1 MTSVVVRPAHD
12 LDETD
17 RLIIRELRQRIEA
30 ALARLNDGQAV
41 VDEATLREVV
51 HEQVQA
57 YQRWAREDNRPRLV
71 DAGRAEHELVRERVG
86 AGPLQH
92 YLDDPNV
99 QEVGVVGPERTQLWL
114 TDGSKHLVKEFLFGS
129 NEEIA
134 DLVRR
139 LIAPSGRRGRSS
151 AQVGNTRPST
161 RGRTSA

>member
-1 MTSVVVRPAHD
+1 MTSVVVLPAD
-12 LDETD
+12 GLDETD
-17 RLIIRELRQRIEA
+17 RLIIRELRQRIDA

-57 YQRWAREDNRPRLV
+57 YQRWAREDNRSRLA
-71 DAGRAEHELVRERVG
+71 DAVAAERELVRERVG
-86 AGPLQH
+86 AGPLQR

-129 NEEIA
+129 NEELA

-139 LIAPSGRRGRSS
+139 LRAPSSP
-151 AQVGNTRPST
+151 T
-161 RGRTSA
+161 